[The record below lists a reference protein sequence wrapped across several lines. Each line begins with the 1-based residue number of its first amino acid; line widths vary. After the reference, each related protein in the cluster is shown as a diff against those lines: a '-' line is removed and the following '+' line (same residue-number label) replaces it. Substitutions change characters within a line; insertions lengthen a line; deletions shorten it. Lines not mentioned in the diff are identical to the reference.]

1 MTVPSTYPGVRPSRR
16 PAIRLPAVESAL
28 RRVRSVDL
36 MRGLVMVIMALD
48 HVRDYFSQ
56 SHFDPTDLA
65 QTTVPLFATR
75 WITHLCAP
83 VFILLAGMSAWMAGR
98 RRTRAELSY
107 LLVTRGLWLIL
118 LEVTVV
124 SFAWYFNFRFEHGA
138 SLQVIWAIGVSM
150 IVLAGLVWLP
160 RWAISL
166 IAIGLVAGHNLLDP
180 LDAQFGGSLLWSML
194 HLPHEFAG
202 LHLLLRY
209 PVLPWIGVMAAG
221 YALGPVI
228 ERPETER
235 NRTLIVLGLGA
246 IAAFVFLRSAGVY
259 GDPSP
264 WVRYPDPVTTV
275 LSFLKVTKY
284 PPSLEY
290 LLITLGP
297 ALIGL
302 VFLERLGGRVAE
314 WLETFG
320 KAPFFYYILHLYL
333 VHSLGILAGIA
344 TGFGAAAIAHL
355 SRDLPSAYG
364 FSLPVVYLVWAGVV
378 IALYRPTRW
387 FGDMKAKRKEWWW
400 AYL

>member
-1 MTVPSTYPGVRPSRR
+1 
-16 PAIRLPAVESAL
+16 
-28 RRVRSVDL
+28 VRSIDL
-36 MRGLVMVIMALD
+36 MRGLVMIIMALD

-65 QTTVPLFATR
+65 KTTVPLFATR
-75 WITHLCAP
+75 WVTHFCAP
-83 VFILLAGMSAWMAGR
+83 IFILLAGISAWMAGR

-107 LLVTRGLWLIL
+107 LLLTRGLWLVL
-118 LEVTVV
+118 LEATVV
-124 SFAWYFNFRFEHGA
+124 GFGWYFNFQFEHGVP
-138 SLQVIWAIGVSM
+138 LQVIWAIGISM
-150 IVLAGLVWLP
+150 IALAGLVWLP
-160 RWAISL
+160 REAIAL
-166 IAIGLVAGHNLLDP
+166 IGIALIAGHNLLDP
-180 LDAQFGGSLLWSML
+180 LDAQFAGQPLWSLL
-194 HLPHEFAG
+194 HAQHEFPD
-202 LHLLLRY
+202 LHLLVRY

-246 IAAFVFLRSAGVY
+246 IATFIFLRAAGVY

-264 WVRYPDPVTTV
+264 WVRYSDQVTTV
-275 LSFLKVTKY
+275 LSFFNVTKY

-290 LLITLGP
+290 LLVTLGP

-302 VFLERLGGRVAE
+302 VLLERLSGRVAE
-314 WLETFG
+314 WVETFG
-320 KAPFFYYILHLYL
+320 KAPFFYYIVHLYL
-333 VHSLGILAGIA
+333 IHSLGILAGLA
-344 TGFGAAAIAHL
+344 TGFGAAAIAHR
-355 SRDLPSAYG
+355 SGDLPSAYG

-387 FGDMKAKRKEWWW
+387 FGRMKAKRKEWWW